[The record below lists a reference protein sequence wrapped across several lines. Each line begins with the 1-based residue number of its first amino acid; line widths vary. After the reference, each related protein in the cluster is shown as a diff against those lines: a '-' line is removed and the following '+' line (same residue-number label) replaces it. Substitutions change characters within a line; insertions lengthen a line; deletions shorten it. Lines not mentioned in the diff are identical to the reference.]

1 MAKVVTFEGGHY
13 LELNL
18 TEIEILLKGIEP
30 QIMRERNYTQLQR
43 MLAEGMTDN
52 SNILKRLK
60 KHEKSLID
68 AESVENA
75 LIELGNLL

>member
-1 MAKVVTFEGGHY
+1 MAKVVTFEGSHY

-30 QIMRERNYTQLQR
+30 QIKRERNYAQLQR
-43 MLAEGMTDN
+43 ALAEDITDN
-52 SNILKRLK
+52 STILKRLK

>member
-1 MAKVVTFEGGHY
+1 MAKVVTFDGCHC
-13 LELNL
+13 LELSL

-30 QIMRERNYTQLQR
+30 QIKRERNYTQLQR
-43 MLAEGMTDN
+43 MLAEDMTDN

-60 KHEKSLID
+60 KHEKSLKD

>member
-13 LELNL
+13 LELSL

-30 QIMRERNYTQLQR
+30 QIKRERNYTQLQR
-43 MLAEGMTDN
+43 MLAEDMTDN
-52 SNILKRLK
+52 SNILKRLT
-60 KHEKSLID
+60 KHEKSLKD

>member
-1 MAKVVTFEGGHY
+1 MAKVVTFEGSHY

-30 QIMRERNYTQLQR
+30 QIKRERNYTQLQR
-43 MLAEGMTDN
+43 ALAEDITDN
-52 SNILKRLK
+52 STILKRLN
-60 KHEKSLID
+60 KHEKSLND
-68 AESVENA
+68 SESVENA

>member
-1 MAKVVTFEGGHY
+1 MAKVVTFEGSHY

-30 QIMRERNYTQLQR
+30 QIKRERNYTQLQR
-43 MLAEGMTDN
+43 TLAEDMTDN
-52 SNILKRLK
+52 STILKRLK
-60 KHEKSLID
+60 KHEKSLND
-68 AESVENA
+68 SESVENA

>member
-30 QIMRERNYTQLQR
+30 QIKRERNYTQLQR
-43 MLAEGMTDN
+43 MLAEDMTDN